1 MNGVLQVWVKQSST
15 CIESQKK
22 RFSSTNPRRKLT
34 PIAKCLKSFK
44 CLIQKR
50 FDITSQVTWPRPPMT
65 SYTSLFLL
73 GLPTL
78 ACSLGRHSSHS
89 WLEKFLISLGFTVIT
104 LGKYFL
110 LNYWNFKRTCQKPRR
125 WFTTQMAREVLEQN
139 KTDRNWPTFFPVCLW
154 TRNIS
159 PEFLPTF
166 YSLLF

>member
-1 MNGVLQVWVKQSST
+1 MNGVLQVWVRQSST

-89 WLEKFLISLGFTVIT
+89 WLEKFLISLGFTVIYLKLIFSPQLLKLNVSEAKKMIHHT
-104 LGKYFL
+104 DGPLALKY
-110 LNYWNFKRTCQKPRR
+110 LNKIKPIGI
-125 WFTTQMAREVLEQN
+125 ARQ
-139 KTDRNWPTFFPVCLW
+139 FPVCL
-154 TRNIS
+154 
-159 PEFLPTF
+159 
-166 YSLLF
+166 

>member
-1 MNGVLQVWVKQSST
+1 MSDSKTVWYYKPGYLAST
-15 CIESQKK
+15 
-22 RFSSTNPRRKLT
+22 PR
-34 PIAKCLKSFK
+34 A
-44 CLIQKR
+44 
-50 FDITSQVTWPRPPMT
+50 T

-89 WLEKFLISLGFTVIT
+89 RLEKFLISLGFTVIT

-139 KTDRNWPTFFPVCLW
+139 KTDRNWPTFFLSVYGLEIFHLNFCQLSIRCCFKIERHSYVCNSLIP
-154 TRNIS
+154 RLIS
-159 PEFLPTF
+159 RVSRIGSSRFPAIFVV
-166 YSLLF
+166 